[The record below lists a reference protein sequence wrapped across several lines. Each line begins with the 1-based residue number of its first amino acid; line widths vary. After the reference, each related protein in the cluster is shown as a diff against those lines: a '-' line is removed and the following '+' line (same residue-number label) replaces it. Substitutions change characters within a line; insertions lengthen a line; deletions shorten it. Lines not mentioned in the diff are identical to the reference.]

1 MRRIWRDL
9 GPLLD
14 VIFCNCEGYLD
25 LTATLPRVRRLGPV
39 GAGRHQ
45 FFYNASSLT
54 VSDLHYLRRQG
65 RERTCMGWARS
76 GRTALRN

>member
-1 MRRIWRDL
+1 MGAHTRRIWRDL

-25 LTATLPRVRRLGPV
+25 SDSHNFPAYAGWVRSAQV
-39 GAGRHQ
+39 DTE

-54 VSDLHYLRRQG
+54 VNDLHYLRDKV
-65 RERTCMGWARS
+65 AS
-76 GRTALRN
+76 GHHSKEP